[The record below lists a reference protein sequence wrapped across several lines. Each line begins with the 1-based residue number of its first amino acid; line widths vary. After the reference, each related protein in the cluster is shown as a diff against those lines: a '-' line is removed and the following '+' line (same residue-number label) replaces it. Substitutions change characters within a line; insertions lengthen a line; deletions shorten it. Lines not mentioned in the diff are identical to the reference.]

1 MENVVHRLPFYTNV
15 MEAKKLNT
23 RQVNELEKLY
33 DRIAKVAKKY
43 DEEEGT
49 DIPLGIYGNGTVGS
63 NLNCALASL
72 ETILQEY

>member
-1 MENVVHRLPFYTNV
+1 MAQKRLN
-15 MEAKKLNT
+15 AK
-23 RQVNELEKLY
+23 QVKELEALFN
-33 DRIAKVAKKY
+33 RINKVAKKY

-49 DIPLGIYGNGTVGS
+49 DVPLGIYGNGTVGS

>member
-1 MENVVHRLPFYTNV
+1 MKP
-15 MEAKKLNT
+15 KKLNAK
-23 RQVNELEKLY
+23 QVKELEALFN
-33 DRIAKVAKKY
+33 RIDKVAKKY

-49 DIPLGIYGNGTVGS
+49 DIPLGIYGNGSVGS

>member
-1 MENVVHRLPFYTNV
+1 
-15 MEAKKLNT
+15 MEAKKLNA

-43 DEEEGT
+43 
-49 DIPLGIYGNGTVGS
+49 GTVGS

>member
-1 MENVVHRLPFYTNV
+1 MKP
-15 MEAKKLNT
+15 KKLNAK
-23 RQVNELEKLY
+23 QVKELEALFN
-33 DRIAKVAKKY
+33 RIDKVAKKY

-49 DIPLGIYGNGTVGS
+49 DVPLGIYGNGTVGS

>member
-1 MENVVHRLPFYTNV
+1 MSQKRLN
-15 MEAKKLNT
+15 AK
-23 RQVNELEKLY
+23 QVRELEALFN
-33 DRIAKVAKKY
+33 RIEKVAKKY
-43 DEEEGT
+43 DEYEGT

>member
-1 MENVVHRLPFYTNV
+1 MKP
-15 MEAKKLNT
+15 KKLNAK
-23 RQVNELEKLY
+23 QVKELEALFN
-33 DRIAKVAKKY
+33 RIDKVAKKY

-49 DIPLGIYGNGTVGS
+49 DIPMGIYGNGTVGS

>member
-1 MENVVHRLPFYTNV
+1 
-15 MEAKKLNT
+15 MEAKKLNAK
-23 RQVNELEKLY
+23 QVRELEALFN
-33 DRIAKVAKKY
+33 RIDKVAKKY

-49 DIPLGIYGNGTVGS
+49 DVPLGIYGNGTVGS